1 MGCSL
6 RKMGSFGA
14 PDGVLGLQRRQAID
28 RRRLDVDR
36 LSEQGRRNGGGMRLR
51 GILAAAIAIF
61 ALAVLAGA
69 WTFIERSPRPGF
81 VPECVAASG
90 YGNRDDALDRC
101 KEELAELRADRMVV
115 TVVAAGGA
123 LLLVSAVIAG
133 IAVLLA
139 WWPIRPRR
147 G

>member
-1 MGCSL
+1 ML
-6 RKMGSFGA
+6 
-14 PDGVLGLQRRQAID
+14 V
-28 RRRLDVDR
+28 
-36 LSEQGRRNGGGMRLR
+36 R
-51 GILAAAIAIF
+51 GILAAAIATF
-61 ALAVLAGA
+61 ALAFLAGA
-69 WTFIERSPRPGF
+69 STYIVRSPRAGF

-115 TVVAAGGA
+115 AVVAAGGA
-123 LLLVSAVIAG
+123 LVLVSALITG
-133 IAVLLA
+133 IAVFRA